1 MSIVQAI
8 KNEAR
13 RLGFARVGVTTPDPP
28 PHISIYENWLRLG
41 RHGSMEYMAG
51 ERARSCRSDPRLILP
66 ECRSILMLAVH
77 YPDPKTAKPDPETGP
92 AGRVAAYAWG
102 RDYHLVLPE
111 RLRALTKFI
120 DNLVGSPIP
129 QRWYT
134 DTGPIL
140 ERDLAQRA
148 GLGWIGKNSCLI
160 NPTTGSYLLL
170 AEILLG
176 IELEPD
182 LPFPADRCGTC
193 TRCIEACPTGCILP
207 DRTLDAR
214 HCISTLTIENK
225 TEIPAEIRPQM
236 GNWIF
241 GCDICQMVCP
251 WNRFTAEEYDQGL
264 APDPGMAYPDL
275 RVDLLLTPQ
284 EFNRKFQSCPIRR
297 ARHPGYL
304 RNVAVAMGNSG
315 NPAFLPVLE
324 EVRQNGEALV
334 RQHADWAINR
344 ISDN

>member
-1 MSIVQAI
+1 MSIIQAI

-13 RLGFARVGVTTPDPP
+13 RLGFALTGVTTPDPP

-51 ERARSCRSDPRLILP
+51 ERVRSCRSDPRLILP
-66 ECRSILMLAVH
+66 ECRSILMLAVR

-111 RLRALTKFI
+111 RLKALTKFI
-120 DNLVGSPIP
+120 DNLIGSPVP
-129 QRWYT
+129 QRRYT

-148 GLGWIGKNSCLI
+148 GLGWIGKNTCLI

-193 TRCIEACPTGCILP
+193 TRCMEACPTGCILP

-214 HCISTLTIENK
+214 RCISTLTIENK
-225 TEIPAEIRPQM
+225 TEIPDEIRPQM

-275 RVDLLLTPQ
+275 RADLLLTPQ
-284 EFNRKFQSCPIRR
+284 EFNRKFQSSPIRR

-315 NPAFLPVLE
+315 NPAFLSVLE

-334 RQHADWAINR
+334 RQHADWAIKR
-344 ISDN
+344 IRDN